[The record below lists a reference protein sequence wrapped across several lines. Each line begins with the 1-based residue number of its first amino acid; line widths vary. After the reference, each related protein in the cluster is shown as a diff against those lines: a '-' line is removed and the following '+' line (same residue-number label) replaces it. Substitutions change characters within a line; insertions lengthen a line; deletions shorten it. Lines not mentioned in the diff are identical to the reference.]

1 MSALTK
7 FQLEIYANQMLID
20 YDSVNPGTIFKDKIK
35 ISHEDAWRVQ
45 SAVADL
51 RSERGEEVAGYKI
64 GCISKETQI
73 NMGFTKPAWGRL
85 WKNELHADGAVLKK
99 DNYSNPAMEAE
110 FGVILSRDLPPD
122 LANFD
127 YIEASI
133 ETIYPVIEIHNYVF
147 NGDPPFGAELLAN
160 NAIHAGVIIGRSN
173 EGGLTNQDTDLN
185 LLFDRKKIDSWTK
198 KRWPND
204 ILSEVV
210 WLVNEQAKFGNI
222 LKEGDLILTG
232 AFGLPIPINDAKLI
246 EVTSSLFGNASA
258 VFE

>member
-1 MSALTK
+1 MSAITK

-35 ISHEDAWRVQ
+35 ISLEDAWRIQ

-110 FGVILSRDLPPD
+110 FGIILSRDLPPD

-160 NAIHAGVIIGRSN
+160 NAIHAGVVIGKSTKVN
-173 EGGLTNQDTDLN
+173 IHPQITDLN
-185 LLFDRKKIDSWTK
+185 LIFDKEIIGTWSDKK
-198 KRWPND
+198 WPFD
-204 ILSEVV
+204 ILSEVE
-210 WLVNEQAKFGNI
+210 WLVKEQHKIGNV
-222 LKEGDLILTG
+222 LKKGNLILTG
-232 AFGLPIPINDAKLI
+232 AYGYPVPIKNNNLI
-246 EVTSSLFGNASA
+246 EVTSSLFGSVSA
-258 VFE
+258 VLK